1 MTMFKK
7 TFLIFVF
14 LFITSCGYEAMHSIK
29 NLSKYDFSIESINL
43 SGDRDVNLAIEQ
55 RINNYK
61 LDKKSR
67 QFTLNINTSSTKETL
82 AKNTAGDPTSFENT
96 TSIDVQVYMADDLKG
111 TFKIE
116 KKFKYNNISNK
127 FDLDNYEQSLKQ
139 NLAET
144 ITNEL
149 LFKLSNFR

>member
-1 MTMFKK
+1 MFKK
-7 TFLIFVF
+7 TFLICVF
-14 LFITSCGYEAMHSIK
+14 LFITSCGYEAMHSMK
-29 NLSKYDFSIESINL
+29 NLSKYDFSIKSVNL
-43 SGDRDVNLAIEQ
+43 SGDRDVNLTIEQ
-55 RINNYK
+55 RINNYM

-67 QFTLNINTSSTKETL
+67 QFTLNINSSSTKEIL
-82 AKNTAGDPTSFENT
+82 AKNAAGDPTSFENT
-96 TSIDVQVYMADDLKG
+96 TSIDVQVYMADGLKG
-111 TFKIE
+111 TFEIE